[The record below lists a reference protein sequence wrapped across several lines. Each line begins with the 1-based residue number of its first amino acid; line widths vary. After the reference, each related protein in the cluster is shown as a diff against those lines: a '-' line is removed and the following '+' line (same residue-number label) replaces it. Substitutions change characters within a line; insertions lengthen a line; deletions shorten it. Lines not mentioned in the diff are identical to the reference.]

1 MMVDFEKEVIQLS
14 KTTPVMVD
22 FWAPWCGPC
31 QSLGPVLESLE
42 KEQQQWKLV
51 KVNVDENK
59 EISQKFGIRGIPDV
73 RLFSN
78 GKEIAKFSGAYPK
91 HEIVKWLKE
100 FLPDE
105 REKVLEEIMGT
116 KSIAELE
123 EFVKNNPDFNPGAL
137 ALARQILWQN
147 PTYAKEL
154 VKDIP
159 LFDKQHVQA
168 DSINQIVE
176 LLNFI
181 TRDDTLVAKKLIE
194 AKDSLLKQDFD
205 RGMESLIQA
214 VMSDKS
220 YNDELPRKAAIAV
233 FVFLGNDHEITKKYR
248 RKFDMALY

>member
-1 MMVDFEKEVIQLS
+1 MVDFEKDVIELS

-51 KVNVDENK
+51 KVNVDENQ

-78 GKEIAKFSGAYPK
+78 GQEIAKFSGAYPK
-91 HEIVKWLKE
+91 HEIEKWLKE

-105 REKVLEEIMGT
+105 REKVLEEIIDT
-116 KSIAELE
+116 KNVAELE
-123 EFVKNNPDFNPGAL
+123 EFVKNNPDFNHGAL
-137 ALARQILWQN
+137 ALARHILWNN
-147 PTYAKEL
+147 PAYAKDL

-159 LFDKQHVQA
+159 LFDKQHVLA

-176 LLNFI
+176 LLNFN
-181 TRDDTLVAKKLIE
+181 TKDDKSVAKKLIE
-194 AKDSLLKQDFD
+194 AKDSFLKQDFD
-205 RGMESLIQA
+205 GGMESLIQA
-214 VMSDKS
+214 VMLDKT
-220 YNDELPRKAAIAV
+220 YYDELPRKAAIAV
-233 FVFLGNDHEITKKYR
+233 FVFLGNDNETTKKYR